1 MSASQSRSRRLV
13 SPVTSKKG
21 RDMTEVPSASQNS
34 VQLQNGHSNG
44 LANSSDAFTT
54 STASTISMP
63 RIDSCILGKETL
75 EQREKFTVSKIV
87 RYFVDIA
94 QALSMPALYFPL
106 TVKVYGSCS
115 PKLLS
120 LLSFSRLK

>member
-1 MSASQSRSRRLV
+1 MSASQSRSTRLV
-13 SPVTSKKG
+13 SPVTFKKE
-21 RDMTEVPSASQNS
+21 RNITEVPSASQNS

-94 QALSMPALYFPL
+94 QAVGMPTLYCPF
-106 TVKVYGSCS
+106 TV
-115 PKLLS
+115 S
-120 LLSFSRLK
+120 LR

>member
-13 SPVTSKKG
+13 SPVTFKKE
-21 RDMTEVPSASQNS
+21 RDNTEVLSAE
-34 VQLQNGHSNG
+34 LQNGHSNG
-44 LANSSDAFTT
+44 LATSNSDAFTT

-75 EQREKFTVSKIV
+75 EQREKFTVSEIV

-94 QALSMPALYFPL
+94 
-106 TVKVYGSCS
+106 
-115 PKLLS
+115 
-120 LLSFSRLK
+120 

>member
-13 SPVTSKKG
+13 SPVTFKKE
-21 RDMTEVPSASQNS
+21 RDNTEVLSAE
-34 VQLQNGHSNG
+34 LQNGHSNG
-44 LANSSDAFTT
+44 LATSSDAFTT

-75 EQREKFTVSKIV
+75 EQREKFTVSEIV

-94 QALSMPALYFPL
+94 QAVSMPTLNCPL
-106 TVKVYGSCS
+106 TV
-115 PKLLS
+115 
-120 LLSFSRLK
+120 SR

>member
-13 SPVTSKKG
+13 SPVTFKKE
-21 RDMTEVPSASQNS
+21 RDNTEVLSAE
-34 VQLQNGHSNG
+34 LQNGHTCSNG
-44 LANSSDAFTT
+44 LATSSDAFTT

-75 EQREKFTVSKIV
+75 EQREKFTVSEIV

-94 QALSMPALYFPL
+94 QAVSMP
-106 TVKVYGSCS
+106 TH
-115 PKLLS
+115 
-120 LLSFSRLK
+120 